1 MTFIEDAERQEAQQE
16 RIDLIAL
23 NTKLDEARDRNF
35 ELEEQLEEA
44 RNLAIYWEQAY
55 NQLSTAHAQVRATL
69 RAAIDAVREDN
80 A

>member
-23 NTKLDEARDRNF
+23 NTKLDEERDRNF
-35 ELEEQLEEA
+35 KLEEQLEEA

-55 NQLSTAHAQVRATL
+55 NQMSTAHAQVRATL
-69 RAAIDAVREDN
+69 RAAIDVVKEDN
-80 A
+80 T

>member
-80 A
+80 T